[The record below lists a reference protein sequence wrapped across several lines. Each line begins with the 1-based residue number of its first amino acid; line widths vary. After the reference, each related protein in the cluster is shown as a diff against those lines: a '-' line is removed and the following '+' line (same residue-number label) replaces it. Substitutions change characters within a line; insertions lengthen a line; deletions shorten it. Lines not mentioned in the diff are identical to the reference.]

1 MRRSKHVRLALSLNM
16 LLNFGCKFNS
26 CHKWSLNSS
35 SNNSRDKLR
44 TSACMSLLG
53 VQVKLRADMIC
64 RPLFCLAHI
73 TVPSGCSLLSS
84 CFFFRAMSSYEFGI
98 CSMLMNKNLNAL
110 KDNLVWTYC
119 THAFQDSNEIS
130 CEMEMY
136 MHQHTFQQS
145 LCKTQYFLPLSVPQT
160 GGRQA
165 VLSFTHRHRIHY
177 EERNQSVYRA
187 GLVFTLWWLPVQEGR
202 ILARAT
208 WWLANEANQQRYDI
222 NLHQSFFSYRALH
235 RSALG
240 ILDYRLGGKESTF
253 H

>member
-1 MRRSKHVRLALSLNM
+1 
-16 LLNFGCKFNS
+16 
-26 CHKWSLNSS
+26 
-35 SNNSRDKLR
+35 
-44 TSACMSLLG
+44 
-53 VQVKLRADMIC
+53 
-64 RPLFCLAHI
+64 
-73 TVPSGCSLLSS
+73 
-84 CFFFRAMSSYEFGI
+84 
-98 CSMLMNKNLNAL
+98 MNKNLNAL

-187 GLVFTLWWLPVQEGR
+187 GVVFTLWWLPDQEGR
-202 ILARAT
+202 ILASRQHDDWQMRQT
-208 WWLANEANQQRYDI
+208 SRGMTSTST
-222 NLHQSFFSYRALH
+222 NLFFLTGLSIGAHWEYWII
-235 RSALG
+235 G
-240 ILDYRLGGKESTF
+240 LGGKKVLFTKSVANHLTNHNHF
-253 H
+253 PTAVIPASKLPSITLRPNQK